1 MKKIGYFLLFMF
13 VLAGSGWGIWKIFQS
28 SQKEE
33 IRISTNPWIGFT
45 PFIYAQEKGWLE
57 KTPFKFVWLIDL
69 SENARLFEKGFSEG
83 FTATQY
89 ELMRIENKED
99 LTAIFLIDRSYGA
112 DAILSNRTLQ
122 VLRQTNEKIN
132 VYLEMGSFNESMF
145 SAFIAENDLNKEK
158 FVFFDISQKNMEAMT
173 KSDKPIIVVTY
184 EPYLSKIKASGLNVI
199 ASTRTLKTFYAVDA
213 LFARRTSFEANPEAY
228 QELKHIFKRA
238 LAQMRKDPKEFYVTI
253 AGYLEGGSYEDF
265 LASSH
270 QIQWLENEIPPVFM
284 ETLKK
289 QNIPTDKLLL

>member
-1 MKKIGYFLLFMF
+1 MKKIGYLLVFI
-13 VLAGSGWGIWKIFQS
+13 VLLAGSGLGIWKIFQS
-28 SQKEE
+28 LQKEE

-57 KTPFKFVWLIDL
+57 ETPFKFVWLVDL

-89 ELMRIENKED
+89 ELMHFENKED
-99 LTAIFLIDRSYGA
+99 LTTIFLIDRSYGA

-122 VLRQTNEKIN
+122 ALRQTNEKIN
-132 VYLEMGSFNESMF
+132 VYLEMGSFNQNMF
-145 SAFIAENDLNKEK
+145 NAFMVENDFDKEK
-158 FVFFDISQKNMEAMT
+158 FVFFDISQKHLEAMT
-173 KSDKPIIVVTY
+173 KSNKPIIMVTY

-213 LFARRTSFEANPEAY
+213 LFARRNTFEDNPEAY
-228 QELKHIFKRA
+228 RELKNIFKRA

-270 QIQWLENEIPPVFM
+270 QIQWLENEIPPVIM